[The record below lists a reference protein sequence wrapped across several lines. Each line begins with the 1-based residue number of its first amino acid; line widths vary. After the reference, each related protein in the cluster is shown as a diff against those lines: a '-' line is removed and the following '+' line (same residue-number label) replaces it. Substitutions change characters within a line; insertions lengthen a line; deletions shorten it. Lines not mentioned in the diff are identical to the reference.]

1 MRIPVFVCVLIAE
14 RVDNQVLDLKG
25 NIRVF
30 CRPRPAS
37 NKGKSA
43 LTLGS
48 DTELACE
55 VAGKSHAF
63 TYDCVF
69 SDEAEQ
75 AGVFAEAQPLI
86 VSVLDGYHACI
97 LAYGQTGSGKTHT
110 MQGYSASDAG
120 VNTRAI
126 SEIFAIAKERERTHS
141 YTIKVTL
148 IEIYNETLRDLLEPR
163 DASGKDKALD
173 IKLASST
180 SDLPG
185 YTSGTCVPGLYVA
198 EVHTMEQVL
207 SALSKGEQNR
217 SVAGTDMNQRSS
229 RSHMVLTVFVEGR
242 HLSSEAT
249 TFGKLHLI
257 DLAGSERLARSG
269 AEGQQLK
276 EAQNINRSQRHVAPL
291 SLPVSLVRLFLCA
304 AVGRGAALGEKRH
317 LVRDSI

>member
-1 MRIPVFVCVLIAE
+1 VLIGE

-37 NKGKSA
+37 NKSRSA
-43 LTLGS
+43 LTLAS

-180 SDLPG
+180 DACLAG

-276 EAQNINRSQRHVAPL
+276 EAQNINR
-291 SLPVSLVRLFLCA
+291 
-304 AVGRGAALGEKRH
+304 
-317 LVRDSI
+317 